1 VTTDPGPQR
10 PSNNQPSLVPGM
22 VLLIVAAV
30 LIVVVLV
37 RPSMPGWLR
46 AVIAIAAVC
55 VVLALLIYAFYVFRA
70 TTRRG
75 GPR

>member
-1 VTTDPGPQR
+1 
-10 PSNNQPSLVPGM
+10 M

-46 AVIAIAAVC
+46 LVIAVAAVC
-55 VVLALLIYAFYVFRA
+55 VVLALLVYAFFVFRA

-75 GPR
+75 PR

>member
-1 VTTDPGPQR
+1 MSSDPADR
-10 PSNNQPSLVPGM
+10 KASQPSLVPGL

-30 LIVVVLV
+30 LIVVVLI
-37 RPSMPGWLR
+37 RPAMPGWLR

-55 VVLALLIYAFYVFRA
+55 VVLALLVYAFWVFRS

-75 GPR
+75 SGR